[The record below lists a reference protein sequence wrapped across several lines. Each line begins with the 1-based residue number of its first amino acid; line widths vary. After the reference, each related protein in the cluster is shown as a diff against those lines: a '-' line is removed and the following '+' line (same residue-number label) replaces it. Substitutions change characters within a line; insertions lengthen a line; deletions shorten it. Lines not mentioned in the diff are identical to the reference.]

1 MQKNYQE
8 VYLAPEVEVLETVVE
23 QGFSASNMESIGQEK
38 DPIGWS

>member
-1 MQKNYQE
+1 MKKTNQE
-8 VYLAPEVEVLETVVE
+8 GYLTPEVEVLETVVE